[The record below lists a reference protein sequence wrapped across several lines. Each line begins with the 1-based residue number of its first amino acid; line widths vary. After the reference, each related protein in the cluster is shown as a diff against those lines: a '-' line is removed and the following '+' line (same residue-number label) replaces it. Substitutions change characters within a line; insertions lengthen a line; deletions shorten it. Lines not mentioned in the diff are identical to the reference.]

1 MKQTTAKNFSS
12 QLKAITKSAITQRE
26 NAQSILEFGFER
38 YKENGDTGYLT
49 RTVQA
54 CIGVRSLDTQKMV
67 GYVKSIANV
76 KYVKSSDGSKV
87 FKKIKDQL
95 PEAAGYTLEKWFNF
109 EVEKTATTAKKSKLD
124 KAVDAINALDD
135 KDRVILFK
143 MFQEEEQKAA

>member
-1 MKQTTAKNFSS
+1 MKQTTVKNFSA
-12 QLKAITKSAITQRE
+12 QLKAITNSAITQRE

-54 CIGVRSLDTQKMV
+54 CVGVRSLNTEKMI

-76 KYVKSSDGSKV
+76 KYVKSKDGSKV
-87 FKKIKDQL
+87 FKKVKDQL

-109 EVEKTATTAKKSKLD
+109 EAEKTATVAKKSKLD

-135 KDRVILFK
+135 KDRVKLFK
-143 MFQEEEQKAA
+143 MFKKEEQKAA